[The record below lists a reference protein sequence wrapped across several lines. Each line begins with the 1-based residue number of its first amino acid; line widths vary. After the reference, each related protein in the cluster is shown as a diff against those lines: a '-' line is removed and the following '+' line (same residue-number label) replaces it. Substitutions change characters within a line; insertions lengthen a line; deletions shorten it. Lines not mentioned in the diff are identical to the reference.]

1 MLFDGTTASGAPI
14 LTGAG
19 PQTQAGKAADPD
31 KTQAGTEADADA
43 TRLGESTS
51 PGGQA
56 GPEPI
61 AVGYPFGSRYQI
73 IRQLGVGG
81 MGAVY
86 QAWDQELSVVV
97 ALKVIRPEV
106 AADPHTARM
115 LERRFKQE
123 LLLARQV
130 THKNVVRIHDLGEIN
145 GVKYITMPFI
155 EGDDL
160 AGILKRE
167 GKIPVPRVLKMAR
180 SMASGLAAA
189 HAAGVV
195 HRDLKPANIM
205 IDADGE
211 AMIMDFGVARSTGAI
226 PPSAEAAP
234 RGSLPSIAGGHTLAG
249 MIVGT
254 VEYMAPEQAKA
265 QEVDHRADI
274 YAFGL
279 ILYDML
285 LGRKRALRAES
296 ALEELQARTAGA
308 PPPVRSTD
316 PEVPE
321 QVDRI
326 VTRCIQ
332 PDASARYA
340 TTGELVADLD
350 RLDENGHPLPI
361 VRRLTRRLVIGVTG
375 VFLALLGLT
384 WWFARG
390 PAPVVERQP
399 VSILIADFE
408 NKTGDPVF
416 DGTLE
421 QALSLGLEGASFI
434 SAYPR
439 GSALDVARRI
449 GVAPRLTEDT
459 ARLVSRREDINFVLA
474 GTITPQGSGFELTAR
489 AIDPAAD
496 PGTSEPI
503 ASATARAR
511 SRTDVLAAVGSLA
524 STIRTELG
532 DTTEE
537 KARLAEAE
545 TFTAGSLE
553 ALQAYTRA
561 QALAAVNKNQ
571 EALAAYQETVKLDP
585 NFGRAY
591 AGMGVIYTIFK
602 DEENAKTAYE
612 KAVKL
617 VDRMTEREKYR
628 TLGTYYM
635 SVARN
640 YEKAIENYET
650 LVKLFPADDGGH
662 WNLGLAYLYTGNIA
676 RAVEEAR
683 KGLEIYPSQ
692 WGARYNY
699 AMYSMYAGDFDTAI
713 AEGRRVIEE
722 APSFE
727 LAFLPVAL
735 PTLARGDFDGALAI
749 YGEQERSG
757 EPGAALA
764 RFGRADL
771 EMHRGR
777 PNEALKHLRE
787 AIAFDQKTENTGS
800 LARDEAALAEAYVA
814 LGQRPRA
821 AAAARSAA
829 QMSAHESVLVPA
841 ALTLLAAGDEK
852 SAEEI
857 AIKLENMLQT
867 HTTAY
872 ARLISAEIAFRRGR
886 SAQAVEGFRD
896 SIKRRDTW
904 LGRFLLGRLYVE
916 TQHYTEAM
924 AELDICLKRQGE
936 VTDVFFYDTPSLRY
950 LPPAY
955 YWQARAQQAL
965 GVADA
970 QKNYERFLGLRAT
983 ADPPDPL
990 ATDARRRM
998 KPIAK

>member
-1 MLFDGTTASGAPI
+1 MDREPGAS
-14 LTGAG
+14 
-19 PQTQAGKAADPD
+19 
-31 KTQAGTEADADA
+31 
-43 TRLGESTS
+43 
-51 PGGQA
+51 A

-61 AVGYPFGSRYQI
+61 AVGYPFGTRYQI

-106 AADPHTARM
+106 AGDPHSARM

-145 GVKYITMPFI
+145 GIKYITMPYI
-155 EGDDL
+155 DGEDL
-160 AGILKRE
+160 ATILRRE
-167 GKIPVPRVLKMAR
+167 GKLPVRRVLQLAR
-180 SMASGLAAA
+180 TLASGLAAA

-211 AMIMDFGVARSTGAI
+211 AMIMDFGVARSTGAYTT
-226 PPSAEAAP
+226 SAEATP
-234 RGSLPSIAGGHTLAG
+234 RGNLPSIAGGHTVAG

-254 VEYMAPEQAKA
+254 VEYMAPEQARA
-265 QEVDHRADI
+265 QPVDHRADI

-285 LGRKRALRAES
+285 LGRKRALRAQS
-296 ALEELQARTAGA
+296 ALEELQARTEAP
-308 PPPVRSTD
+308 PPPVRTIEPD
-316 PEVPE
+316 VPE
-321 QVDRI
+321 HVDRI

-332 PDASARYA
+332 PDAEARYA
-340 TTGELVADLD
+340 TTGGLVADLE
-350 RLDENGHPLPI
+350 RLDEDGHPLPI
-361 VRRLTRRLVIGVTG
+361 VRRLTRRMVVSAMGIFIL
-375 VFLALLGLT
+375 LLGLT

-408 NKTGDPVF
+408 NQTGDPVF
-416 DGTLE
+416 NGALE
-421 QALSLGLEGASFI
+421 QALSLGIEGASFI
-434 SAYPR
+434 VAYPR
-439 GSALDVARRI
+439 GSAADVARRI
-449 GVAPRLTEDT
+449 GVDPRLTEQT
-459 ARLVSRREDINFVLA
+459 SRLVSRREDINFIIA
-474 GTITPQGSGFELTAR
+474 GTVAAERSGYRLTAR

-496 PGTSEPI
+496 PQKTEPI
-503 ASATARAR
+503 ATVSVSA
-511 SRTDVLAAVGSLA
+511 RTKDDVLPAVASLA
-524 STIRTELG
+524 SQLRSELG

-537 KARLAEAE
+537 NSRVAEAE

-561 QALAAVNKNQ
+561 QALADANKNE
-571 EALAAYQETVKLDP
+571 EALAAYRETVRLDP

-602 DEENAKTAYE
+602 DEENAKVAYE
-612 KAVKL
+612 QAVKL

-662 WNLGLAYLYTGNIA
+662 ANLGLAYLYTGNVQ
-676 RAVEEAR
+676 RAIDEVS
-683 KGLEIYPSQ
+683 KVLKIYPNSWAQ
-692 WGARYNY
+692 RYNY
-699 AMYSMYAGDFDTAI
+699 AMYSMYAGNFDTAI
-713 AEGRRVIEE
+713 AEGGRVIKE
-722 APSFE
+722 APCFQ

-735 PTLARGDFDGALAI
+735 STLAKGDFDGALGVYADLEKC
-749 YGEQERSG
+749 GDS
-757 EPGAALA
+757 GAALA
-764 RFGRADL
+764 RFSRADL
-771 EMHRGR
+771 EMYRGR
-777 PNEALKHLRE
+777 YRDAMKLLQN
-787 AIAFDQKTENTGS
+787 AIPLDEKAENTGM
-800 LARDEAALAEAYVA
+800 LAQDHVAIAEAYLA
-814 LGQRPRA
+814 LGQRARA
-821 AAAARSAA
+821 VAAAREAA
-829 QMSAHESVLVPA
+829 QSSAHESVLVPA

-852 SAEEI
+852 SADDI
-857 AIKLENMLQT
+857 ATQLENMLQT

-872 ARLISAEIAFRRGR
+872 ARLISAEIDFRKGR
-886 SAQAVEGFRD
+886 YARAVEGFRD

-904 LGRFLLGRLYVE
+904 FARYLLGRLYVE
-916 TQHYTEAM
+916 TKHYQEAM
-924 AELDICLKRQGE
+924 AELEICLKRRGE

-950 LPPAY
+950 WPATY
-955 YWQARAQQAL
+955 YWLARAQQAL

-970 QKNYERFLGLRAT
+970 QQNYERFLALRSN
-983 ADPPDPL
+983 ADPADPL
-990 ATDARRRM
+990 AADARRRM
-998 KPIAK
+998 KAPAK